1 VRFST
6 PALQALRA
14 LHDAMRA
21 SPARDALA
29 RLLQRRGRG
38 KERGG

>member
-6 PALQALRA
+6 SALQALRD

-29 RLLQRRGRG
+29 RLLQRPGHG
-38 KERGG
+38 KQRGG